1 MTFGARIRG
10 DLVFGCCLVPRH
22 HWRFWQEI
30 VASWHDRENL
40 KAFVHKMTNGGLIL
54 IVLCQA
60 VSVLGHQMA
69 VWKWV
74 EQNRQWWLDCC
85 SGQQLSRPRAGGADQ
100 TSRLC
105 PVSSAAQPHCDHTSS
120 DKSTIFPSG
129 ECRVTVWRG
138 ALSAVSGVV
147 LLVLLHSSAA
157 NQQILPHT
165 GQQGHTI
172 ILPEQSDTSIFHV
185 QRHKNYYNGSFGTLK
200 SS

>member
-30 VASWHDRENL
+30 VASWHDMESV
-40 KAFVHKMTNGGLIL
+40 KAILHKMTNGGLIL
-54 IVLCQA
+54 IVLCQT
-60 VSVLGHQMA
+60 VSVLGHQIA
-69 VWKWV
+69 
-74 EQNRQWWLDCC
+74 EYSRIASGGWLVAASSCP
-85 SGQQLSRPRAGGADQ
+85 RPRAGGTDQ

-172 ILPEQSDTSIFHV
+172 ILPEQSENLFHV
-185 QRHKNYYNGSFGTLK
+185 QRHKNDYNGAFETIKAGS
-200 SS
+200 